1 MVRYVSGCSQA
12 LVMRLIEKR
21 IIWYNRIM
29 RTTLSIDDDVLE
41 AARAMAEAQH
51 IPLGQAVSTLAR
63 RGIKPLGLR
72 RAADGMLVFDTP
84 ADFPQITDADVARIL
99 ADFP

>member
-1 MVRYVSGCSQA
+1 
-12 LVMRLIEKR
+12 
-21 IIWYNRIM
+21 M

-41 AARAMAEAQH
+41 AARCLAEAQH

-63 RGIKPLGLR
+63 RGIKPLGLKMSD
-72 RAADGMLVFDTP
+72 AGVLVFDTP
-84 ADFPQITDADVARIL
+84 ADFPTIDDADVARIL

>member
-1 MVRYVSGCSQA
+1 
-12 LVMRLIEKR
+12 
-21 IIWYNRIM
+21 M

-41 AARAMAEAQH
+41 AARSLAEARH

-63 RGIKPLGLR
+63 RGIVKIGLR
-72 RAADGMLVFDTP
+72 TAADGLPVFDVP
-84 ADFPQITDADVARIL
+84 ADFPPIDESDVARIL

>member
-1 MVRYVSGCSQA
+1 MMCTAQP
-12 LVMRLIEKR
+12 R
-21 IIWYNRIM
+21 IIGYNRIM

-41 AARAMAEAQH
+41 AARCLAEARH

-63 RGIKPLGLR
+63 RGIRPLGLR
-72 RAADGMLVFDTP
+72 VAEDGMLVFDTP
-84 ADFPQITDADVARIL
+84 ADFPQINDADVARIL